1 MTMGAAA
8 PSTMPLRA
16 AEEDD
21 LDRWLA
27 TPDGERWLEQR
38 SEAIR
43 PAASTSI
50 LARFEEAWAL
60 LEKLQSPDRHMTP
73 DAQATMAAF
82 LAGLIDADGVDPLG

>member
-1 MTMGAAA
+1 MTT
-8 PSTMPLRA
+8 TMPLRA

-27 TPDGERWLEQR
+27 TPAGERWLQQR
-38 SEAIR
+38 IGER
-43 PAASTSI
+43 LPQESI

-60 LEKLQSPDRHMTP
+60 LERLQSPERHMTP